1 MSNDLISV
9 IDVADHHGKHKQT
22 IFKVL
27 RRLGIATSKRRD
39 SSSGN
44 QLVAYITQE
53 DFRRVSEELSLFVDR
68 REPDTDGNGE
78 ADDFVSA
85 EVGVFYLIQLEPKF
99 DPCRFKVG
107 FAANMSDRLR
117 ALRCSAPF
125 ASVIKT
131 WPCRRLWEKTAID
144 CVAAGC
150 ERLHTEVF
158 RVGSLDEVVSKCEQ
172 FFSLMPS
179 PIATN
184 SQPSQEEGY
193 RQMAADEEHE
203 AEALVWSEV
212 LIGDVVEGDDAQWQE
227 RDREW
232 GGSR

>member
-1 MSNDLISV
+1 MDDDWISV
-9 IDVADHHGKHKQT
+9 IDVANHHGKHKQT
-22 IFKVL
+22 VFKVL
-27 RRLGIATSKRRD
+27 NRLGIKTSKRRN
-39 SSSGN
+39 SANNN

-53 DFRRVSEELSLFVDR
+53 DFRRISEELSLFAQRPASNIDDAEV
-68 REPDTDGNGE
+68 N
-78 ADDFVSA
+78 DFVSA
-85 EVGVFYLIQLEPKF
+85 EVGVFYLIQLEPTL

-131 WPCRRLWEKTAID
+131 WTCRRLWEKTAID

-158 RVGSLDEVVSKCEQ
+158 RVNILDDVIGKCEQ

-179 PIATN
+179 VLAAN
-184 SQPSQEEGY
+184 SQ
-193 RQMAADEEHE
+193 
-203 AEALVWSEV
+203 SETDV
-212 LIGDVVEGDDAQWQE
+212 LE
-227 RDREW
+227 
-232 GGSR
+232 